1 MDSMIEHNGI
11 ELLVHRLTSLA
22 ESSDDEGKAV
32 FNTLSIFENMVE
44 VKPEVRASPLA
55 ADTLQTCCK
64 VASLPFWH
72 SSLSVCVLA
81 SLQSCICLETVL

>member
-1 MDSMIEHNGI
+1 MQEEEAAILVDSMIEHNGI

-44 VKPEVRASPLA
+44 VKPEVRAAPLA

-64 VASLPFWH
+64 AASLP
-72 SSLSVCVLA
+72 S
-81 SLQSCICLETVL
+81 